1 MYRCFLLNKTVSTVS
16 IPEQHW
22 GVFLVGSQ
30 GVGKSQLASL
40 LAGELKEILG
50 RRVIVVCDEDKFE
63 DTIVRWYNR
72 NVKDFEWWRGLTFAR
87 LKKLEN
93 VIFVVEDMPSQ
104 TLSQPKRLALRKL
117 FSTLARTK
125 KSLLLQQAKSRWISL
140 E

>member
-1 MYRCFLLNKTVSTVS
+1 MSEWTPVMYRCFLLNKTVS

-22 GVFLVGSQ
+22 GVLLIGSQ

-50 RRVIVVCDEDKFE
+50 RKVIVVCDEDKFE

-87 LKKLEN
+87 LK
-93 VIFVVEDMPSQ
+93 SWR
-104 TLSQPKRLALRKL
+104 TLSLSLRTCLVKRCRN
-117 FSTLARTK
+117 R
-125 KSLLLQQAKSRWISL
+125 RG
-140 E
+140 